1 MCLDDGW
8 CAKDICRHIDYEV
21 GILTERKRSSRQHDR
36 EFLKN
41 ALAVLE
47 IVLQQPPASSPH
59 IDKRLLIW
67 LIIDYKPFIIVINQR
82 QHSWT
87 IVIILISGGDK
98 DVEGNINDN
107 TISSQIVDQWP
118 WRDCVR

>member
-21 GILTERKRSSRQHDR
+21 IVVTERKRTSGQHDR

-47 IVLQQPPASSPH
+47 IVLQQPPTSGSH
-59 IDKRLLIW
+59 IDKRLLVW
-67 LIIDYKPFIIVINQR
+67 LITDNKPFIIIINQR
-82 QHSWT
+82 QHSLT
-87 IVIILISGGDK
+87 ILIILLSRVDK
-98 DVEGNINDN
+98 NAKGNINDD
-107 TISSQIVDQWP
+107 TISSQVVDQ
-118 WRDCVR
+118 

>member
-1 MCLDDGW
+1 MCGDDGW

-21 GILTERKRSSRQHDR
+21 GILTERKRTSRQLDR

-47 IVLQQPPASSPH
+47 IVLQQPPASSSH
-59 IDKRLLIW
+59 RDKRLLIW

-82 QHSWT
+82 QHS
-87 IVIILISGGDK
+87 
-98 DVEGNINDN
+98 
-107 TISSQIVDQWP
+107 
-118 WRDCVR
+118 